1 MLVLILLELLSIFG
15 RKKFII
21 NLTKVDYKI
30 STMVA
35 FCPCGLLSGV
45 GIFSG
50 LLSGGLMSGGLL
62 SVHRNHR
69 LSCSQQMQR
78 TMSSMLR
85 SGKDQNNERSESN
98 SNLWHNFP
106 LNYSQVL
113 QVVSTFRAGSTVPTS
128 AV

>member
-1 MLVLILLELLSIFG
+1 MALYSLYCADVPLRNCSLTHEEQGDQAPDVSGKIQNSDRGPML
-15 RKKFII
+15 
-21 NLTKVDYKI
+21 
-30 STMVA
+30 
-35 FCPCGLLSGV
+35 C
-45 GIFSG
+45 
-50 LLSGGLMSGGLL
+50 
-62 SVHRNHR
+62 NHR
-69 LSCSQQMQR
+69 LSSILQSADEKK

-98 SNLWHNFP
+98 STLWHNFP